1 VSDWLVVPV
10 TDVMR
15 RYLDAARRR
24 DIEAAYACFD
34 ANLVAHVP
42 GRSAQAGELRGRDA
56 FITYIETARGLSRGG
71 DIGFEVVDVLSSDER
86 FALLLRETFH
96 LDGDDVVIQRANV
109 YRVEGHRIVEVWI
122 YEANQYDVD
131 AVFARD

>member
-1 VSDWLVVPV
+1 VPV
-10 TDVMR
+10 PDVMR
-15 RYLDAARRR
+15 RYVDAVTRR

-34 ANLVAHVP
+34 PNLHAHVP
-42 GRSAQAGELRGRDA
+42 GRSSLAGEVRGRDA
-56 FITYIETARGLSRGG
+56 FINYIETARALSRGG
-71 DIGFEVVDVLSSDER
+71 DITLEVVDVLTSDER

-96 LDGDDVVIQRANV
+96 REEGDVQIHRANV

-131 AVFARD
+131 EVFVAVPGD